1 MTEYSLETKARVISD
16 FAQGMAKSAIARKY
30 GIPRTTVID
39 WLASTEPPV
48 PTVTDDD
55 LRMELGRLVG
65 EFLVTGFRAGIAVHR
80 LIADESYL
88 RSTNPTEVVALY
100 RSITARVLDVAEA
113 VVRGEAEDGDHLP
126 LISSGVGAE
135 GE

>member
-1 MTEYSLETKARVISD
+1 MTEYSLETKARVLAD
-16 FAQGMAKSAIARKY
+16 YALGMPKAAIARKH
-30 GIPRTTVID
+30 GVPRTTVID
-39 WLASTEPPV
+39 WCADQEAPV
-48 PTVTDDD
+48 PTVTDSD

-65 EFLVTGFRAGIAVHR
+65 EFLVTGFEAGIAVHR

-88 RSTNPTEVVALY
+88 RHAEPSEVVALY

-126 LISSGVGAE
+126 LVTSGAGAA
-135 GE
+135 G

>member
-1 MTEYSLETKARVISD
+1 MADYSPAIKAQVLADYALGMPKAAIS
-16 FAQGMAKSAIARKY
+16 RKH
-30 GIPRTTVID
+30 GVPRTTVIAWCSD
-39 WLASTEPPV
+39 QEPPV
-48 PTVTDDD
+48 PTVTDSD

-65 EFLVTGFRAGIAVHR
+65 EFLVSGFQAGIAVHR

-88 RSTNPTEVVALY
+88 RGANPTEVVALY

-126 LISSGVGAE
+126 LVASGVGAE
-135 GE
+135 G